1 MNPTQTLYSSGG
13 NSPSS
18 QSTHP
23 SFLFPQINRCRTM
36 RDLSQIHATFV
47 KSGQMRDTLAAAE
60 ILRFCATTSDL
71 LHRDLDYA
79 HKIFNQMP
87 HRNTFSWNTIIRGFS
102 ESDEENAINAI
113 TLFHEMM
120 TSGEEEDSVEPNRF
134 TFPSLLKACAKTGRI
149 EEGKQIHA
157 LALKLGLSGDE
168 FVMSNLVRMYVM
180 CGLMRDACVLFYKNI
195 IGRDM
200 AVMMVDGGRKR
211 DGEVVLW
218 NVMIDG
224 YMRLGDC
231 KAARTLFDQMRVRS
245 VVSWNT
251 MISGYCKNGAY
262 KEAVEVF
269 CEMRR
274 VNLRPS
280 YVTLVS
286 VLPGISRIG
295 SLELGEWL
303 HSYAESKGIE
313 IDDVLGS
320 ALIDM
325 YSKCGVVER
334 AVEVFERLPRKNV
347 ITWSAMINGFA
358 IHGLAGEAIDC
369 FCRMRRVGVKPS
381 DVAYINL
388 LTACSHAGMVEEGR
402 KYFSQM
408 VNVDGLEPR
417 IEHYGCMVDLLG
429 RSGLLEEAEQ
439 FIHNMPV
446 KPDDV
451 IWKALLG
458 SCRMHGN
465 VEMGKRVANIL
476 MDMVPQD
483 SGAYVALSNMYASQG
498 NWSEVSEMRLRMK
511 EMDIRKDPGCSWI
524 DVDGVLHEFL
534 VEDDSHPRAKDINSK
549 LVEISEKL
557 RLAGYRPITTQ
568 VLLNLEEEDK
578 ENALHYHSEKI
589 AVAFGLISTTPGK
602 PIRIVKNLRIC
613 EDCHSSL
620 KLISKVYERKITV
633 RDRKRFHH
641 FENGSCSCMD
651 YW

>member
-1 MNPTQTLYSSGG
+1 
-13 NSPSS
+13 
-18 QSTHP
+18 
-23 SFLFPQINRCRTM
+23 
-36 RDLSQIHATFV
+36 
-47 KSGQMRDTLAAAE
+47 
-60 ILRFCATTSDL
+60 
-71 LHRDLDYA
+71 
-79 HKIFNQMP
+79 
-87 HRNTFSWNTIIRGFS
+87 
-102 ESDEENAINAI
+102 
-113 TLFHEMM
+113 
-120 TSGEEEDSVEPNRF
+120 
-134 TFPSLLKACAKTGRI
+134 
-149 EEGKQIHA
+149 
-157 LALKLGLSGDE
+157 
-168 FVMSNLVRMYVM
+168 
-180 CGLMRDACVLFYKNI
+180 NI

-200 AVMMVDGGRKR
+200 AVLVDGGRKR
-211 DGEVVLW
+211 DGEVVIW
-218 NVMIDG
+218 NVMING

-251 MISGYCKNGAY
+251 MISGYCKNEAF
-262 KEAVEVF
+262 KEAVEIF

-274 VNLRPS
+274 VDLRPI

-286 VLPGISRIG
+286 VLPAVSRIG

-358 IHGLAGEAIDC
+358 IHGLASDAIDC
-369 FCRMRRVGVKPS
+369 FCRMREVGVKPS

-402 KYFSQM
+402 KYFSEM
-408 VNVDGLEPR
+408 VNVDGLEPM

-439 FIHNMPV
+439 
-446 KPDDV
+446 
-451 IWKALLG
+451 
-458 SCRMHGN
+458 MHGN

-476 MDMVPQD
+476 MEMVPQD

-511 EMDIRKDPGCSWI
+511 EMDIRKDPGCSA
-524 DVDGVLHEFL
+524 GSTLMFL

-557 RLAGYRPITTQ
+557 RL
-568 VLLNLEEEDK
+568 
-578 ENALHYHSEKI
+578 
-589 AVAFGLISTTPGK
+589 
-602 PIRIVKNLRIC
+602 
-613 EDCHSSL
+613 
-620 KLISKVYERKITV
+620 ISKVYERKITV
-633 RDRKRFHH
+633 RDRKHFHH
-641 FENGSCSCMD
+641 FQDGSCSCMD

>member
-1 MNPTQTLYSSGG
+1 MNSTQTLYSPGG
-13 NSPSS
+13 NPPSS
-18 QSTHP
+18 SHSTHP
-23 SFLFPQINRCRTM
+23 SSLFPQINRCRTT
-36 RDLSQIHATFV
+36 RDLSQIHATLI

-60 ILRFCATTSDL
+60 LLRFCATSDL

-79 HKIFNQMP
+79 RKIFTHMP
-87 HRNTFSWNTIIRGFS
+87 RRNCFSWNTIIRGFS
-102 ESDEENAINAI
+102 ESEDNAIVAI

-120 TSGEEEDSVEPNRF
+120 MNEDEDSEPNRF

-149 EEGKQIHA
+149 GEGKQIHA
-157 LALKLGLSGDE
+157 LAVKLGFSGDE

-180 CGLMRDACVLFYKNI
+180 CGLMSDACVLFYKNI
-195 IGRDM
+195 IVRDM
-200 AVMMVDGGRKR
+200 VLVNGGMRKR
-211 DGEVVLW
+211 DGEVVIW

-231 KAARTLFDQMRVRS
+231 KAARMLFDQMRVRS
-245 VVSWNT
+245 VVTWNT
-251 MISGYCKNGAY
+251 MISGYCKNGCF

-269 CEMRR
+269 NEMKR
-274 VNLRPS
+274 VDLRLS

-286 VLPGISRIG
+286 VLPAVSRIG

-303 HSYAESKGIE
+303 HWYAERNRVE
-313 IDDVLGS
+313 VDDVLGS

-334 AVEVFERLPRKNV
+334 AVEVFERLPRRNV

-358 IHGLAGEAIDC
+358 IHGLAGEAIEC
-369 FCRMRRVGVKPS
+369 FSRMRKVGVKAS

-439 FIHNMPV
+439 FIHNMPI

-458 SCRMHGN
+458 ACRMHGN

-524 DVDGVLHEFL
+524 DIDGVLHEFL

-602 PIRIVKNLRIC
+602 PLRVVKNLRIC

>member
-1 MNPTQTLYSSGG
+1 MNPAQTIYSAAG
-13 NSPSS
+13 NSPSPSS
-18 QSTHP
+18 QASHP
-23 SFLFPQINRCRTM
+23 SSLFPQINRCRTI
-36 RDLSQIHATFV
+36 RDLSQIHAVFV
-47 KSGQMRDTLAAAE
+47 KSGQMRDTLASAE
-60 ILRFCATTSDL
+60 ILRFCATSDL

-79 HKIFNQMP
+79 KKIFNQMP
-87 HRNTFSWNTIIRGFS
+87 QRNCFSWNTIIRGFS
-102 ESDEENAINAI
+102 ESDERNALIAI
-113 TLFHEMM
+113 ALFREMM
-120 TSGEEEDSVEPNRF
+120 CDESVEPNRF
-134 TFPSLLKACAKTGRI
+134 TFPSVLKACAKTGKI
-149 EEGKQIHA
+149 EEGKQIHGM
-157 LALKLGLSGDE
+157 ALKLGLGSDE

-180 CGLMRDACVLFYKNI
+180 
-195 IGRDM
+195 
-200 AVMMVDGGRKR
+200 
-211 DGEVVLW
+211 
-218 NVMIDG
+218 
-224 YMRLGDC
+224 LGDC
-231 KAARTLFDQMRVRS
+231 KAARVLFDKMRQRS

-251 MISGYCKNGAY
+251 MISGYSQNGLFRD
-262 KEAVEVF
+262 AVELF
-269 CEMRR
+269 SEMKKKGDF
-274 VNLRPS
+274 RPN

-286 VLPGISRIG
+286 VLPAISRLG

-303 HSYAESKGIE
+303 HSYADNSRIG

-325 YSKCGVVER
+325 YSKCGIIEK
-334 AVEVFERLPRKNV
+334 AIHVFERLPRENV

-358 IHGLAGEAIDC
+358 IHGQASEATDC
-369 FCRMRRVGVKPS
+369 FCKMRQAGVQPS

-388 LTACSHAGMVEEGR
+388 LTACSHAGLVEEGR

-439 FIHNMPV
+439 FILNMPI

-458 SCRMHGN
+458 ACRMQGN

-476 MDMVPQD
+476 MDMVPHD
-483 SGAYVALSNMYASQG
+483 SGAYVSLSNMYASQG

-524 DVDGVLHEFL
+524 DIDGVLHEFL
-534 VEDDSHPRAKDINSK
+534 VEDDSHPRAEEINSM
-549 LVEISEKL
+549 LGEISDKL

-589 AVAFGLISTTPGK
+589 AVAFGLISTSHGR

-613 EDCHSSL
+613 EDCHASM
-620 KLISKVYERKITV
+620 KLISKVYKRKITV

-641 FENGSCSCMD
+641 FQDGSCSCLD

>member
-1 MNPTQTLYSSGG
+1 MNPTQTLYSPGG
-13 NSPSS
+13 SSPASQAAHPSS
-18 QSTHP
+18 
-23 SFLFPQINRCRTM
+23 LFPEINKCRTM
-36 RDLSQIHATFV
+36 RDLSQIHAVFV

-60 ILRFCATTSDL
+60 ILRFCATSDL

-79 HKIFNQMP
+79 HKVFNQMP
-87 HRNTFSWNTIIRGFS
+87 QRNCFSWNTIIRGFS
-102 ESDEENAINAI
+102 ESDEHRAVIAIA
-113 TLFHEMM
+113 LFCEMM
-120 TSGEEEDSVEPNRF
+120 SDEFVEPNRF
-134 TFPSLLKACAKTGRI
+134 TFPSVLKACAKTGKI
-149 EEGKQIHA
+149 EEGKQIHG

-180 CGLMRDACVLFYKNI
+180 CGLMKDACVLFYKNI
-195 IGRDM
+195 IERDM
-200 AVMMVDGGRKR
+200 VMMDRRKR

-231 KAARTLFDQMRVRS
+231 KAARMLFDQMRQRS

-251 MISGYCKNGAY
+251 MISGYSQNGFF
-262 KEAVEVF
+262 KDAVEVF
-269 CEMRR
+269 CEMK
-274 VNLRPS
+274 NGDFRPN

-286 VLPGISRIG
+286 VLPAISRLG

-303 HSYAESKGIE
+303 HFYVENSRIE

-325 YSKCGVVER
+325 YSKCGVIEK
-334 AVEVFERLPRKNV
+334 AIQVFERLPRENV

-358 IHGLAGEAIDC
+358 IHGQASEAIDC
-369 FCRMRRVGVKPS
+369 FCEMRRAGVRPS
-381 DVAYINL
+381 DVAYISL
-388 LTACSHAGMVEEGR
+388 LTACSHAGLVEEGR

-408 VNVDGLEPR
+408 VNVDGLDPR

-429 RSGLLEEAEQ
+429 RSGLLEEAEE
-439 FIHNMPV
+439 FILNMPV

-451 IWKALLG
+451 VWKALLG
-458 SCRMHGN
+458 ACRMHGN

-476 MDMVPQD
+476 MDMVPND

-534 VEDDSHPRAKDINSK
+534 VEDDSHPRAEEINSM
-549 LVEISEKL
+549 LVEISEKM
-557 RLAGYRPITTQ
+557 RVAGYRPITTQ

-589 AVAFGLISTTPGK
+589 AVAFGLISTSPGK

-613 EDCHSSL
+613 EDCHSSI
-620 KLISKVYERKITV
+620 KLISKVYKRKITV

-641 FENGSCSCMD
+641 FQDGSCSCMD